1 MEAKPLTEATF
12 LVLAALADRPR
23 HGYGVIGEVAGLSD
37 GRLTL
42 RVGTLYGVLDRLVTE
57 ERVELDREEVHS
69 GRVRRYYRLTPGGR
83 QALEAE
89 LARQEANARAVRT
102 RLAVRPA

>member
-1 MEAKPLTEATF
+1 VDARPLTEPTF

-23 HGYGVIGEVAGLSD
+23 HGYGVIGEVAGLSG
-37 GRLTL
+37 GRVEL
-42 RVGTLYGVLDRLVTE
+42 RVGTLYGVLDRLVTG

-69 GRVRRYYRLTPGGR
+69 GRVRRYYRLTAAGR
-83 QALEAE
+83 RALEAE